1 MIRQA
6 WWHRVGTY
14 CYFFPK
20 STLGR
25 RILWDG
31 ATGTGK
37 RFLDYIPNEIIESVN
52 KQEMSI
58 RLTNGSFIQII
69 GTDAIINVGINPVG
83 CVFSEFSLQSP
94 DAWNFTRPILR
105 ENGGWAVMNFT
116 PRGKNHAYDLY
127 EMASKDPDWFCQRLT
142 IDDTYKED
150 GTHIITAE
158 DIEKER
164 AEGMS
169 EHLIQQE
176 YYVCFDKGVEGAFYA
191 KLLHQAEM
199 EGRICPVPP
208 DPHASVDTFWD
219 IGVGD
224 STTIIFVQRCG
235 QEIHIVDCY
244 ENHGEGLGHYVNIIQ
259 QKASMYG
266 WSYGGHYAPH
276 DIQVREFTQGARSRL
291 IIAKELGIPFQ
302 IVPNIP
308 IIDGI
313 ELTRG
318 LFPRLWIDGGKC
330 KRLVKALENY
340 HKSYNEAM
348 NVYSER
354 PVHDWSSHWADAARY
369 MAVQYSKS
377 AQASRMTEAEAL
389 AMERKYRTYH

>member
-1 MIRQA
+1 
-6 WWHRVGTY
+6 
-14 CYFFPK
+14 
-20 STLGR
+20 
-25 RILWDG
+25 
-31 ATGTGK
+31 
-37 RFLDYIPNEIIESVN
+37 
-52 KQEMSI
+52 MSI

-127 EMASKDPDWFCQRLT
+127 EMASRDPDWFCQRLT
-142 IDDTYKED
+142 IDDTYRDD

-176 YYVCFDKGVEGAFYA
+176 YYVCFDKGIEGAFYA
-191 KLLHQAEM
+191 KLLNIAEM
-199 EGRICPVPP
+199 EGRVCPVPP
-208 DPHASVDTFWD
+208 DPHAPIDTFWD

-224 STTIIFVQRCG
+224 STTIIFAQRCG

-244 ENHGEGLGHYVNIIQ
+244 ENHGEGLAHYVNIVQ

-291 IIAKELGIPFQ
+291 MIAKELGIPFQ
-302 IVPNIP
+302 IVPNLP

-313 ELTRG
+313 EMVRG
-318 LFPRLWIDGGKC
+318 LFPRLWIDSVKC

-377 AQASRMTEAEAL
+377 SQAGRMTESEAL
-389 AMERKYRTYH
+389 AMERKYRSYH